1 VSLRR
6 LSLAWL
12 LSLLLVFAQQGAVL
26 HELGHLSQGG
36 HDAGATL
43 RAHPQPASGAACQ
56 TCEAYAQVAN
66 PAASG
71 PTTVP
76 LDPAAFIRT
85 PDPSHTIAGT
95 DSPTPRSRGPPSA

>member
-1 VSLRR
+1 MSLRR
-6 LSLAWL
+6 SSFAWL
-12 LSLLLVFAQQGAVL
+12 LSLLLVFAQHGAVL

-43 RAHPQPASGAACQ
+43 RADQQPAGGAACQ
-56 TCEAYAQVAN
+56 ACEAYAQVAN

-71 PTTVP
+71 PLSVP

-85 PDPSHTIAGT
+85 PDPCYTIAGT
-95 DSPTPRSRGPPSA
+95 ESPTPRSRGPPSA